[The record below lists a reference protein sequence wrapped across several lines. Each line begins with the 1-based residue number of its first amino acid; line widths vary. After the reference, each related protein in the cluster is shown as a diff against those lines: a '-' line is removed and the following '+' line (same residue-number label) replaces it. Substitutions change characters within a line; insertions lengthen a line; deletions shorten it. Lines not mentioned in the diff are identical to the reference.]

1 MIVSL
6 DVSEVCVLSF
16 HPAVTRLAQIITDH
30 HDHLVQL
37 WSHLHA
43 ARESSETR
51 VALIALLNA
60 SLLCE
65 WLFVQFREPRVGNVN
80 TALRAVNT
88 RTVEVN
94 WNLVWHHRVF
104 FVASVAVWVHAWN
117 IVSFHHF
124 EETFSGPCCHAS
136 WNTIGRDGIDPND
149 LVSHLDAAS
158 FNVWSQHISSETL

>member
-16 HPAVTRLAQIITDH
+16 HPAMTRLAQIIT
-30 HDHLVQL
+30 DHLVQL

-43 ARESSETR
+43 ARESGETR
-51 VALIALLNA
+51 VALITLLNA

-104 FVASVAVWVHAWN
+104 FVASIAIWVHAWN

-124 EETFSGPCCHAS
+124 E
-136 WNTIGRDGIDPND
+136 
-149 LVSHLDAAS
+149 
-158 FNVWSQHISSETL
+158 